1 MINVHFGATRPNSE
15 DITFHEWKTINE
27 AYNFVSS
34 RNVEYGS
41 PVYLIAQ
48 GGDPREEIYVTENLQ
63 KGLKWLFAGDCSE
76 DKFFQVYETWEG
88 AYKVALSMK
97 EGIKNCYDRK
107 T

>member
-1 MINVHFGATRPNSE
+1 MGQIGYY
-15 DITFHEWKTINE
+15 EWGTIND
-27 AYNFVSS
+27 AYSFVTS
-34 RNVEYGS
+34 RNAEYDS

-63 KGLKWLFAGDCSE
+63 KGLEWLYAGDCSR

-97 EGIKNCYDRK
+97 EGVKNCYDER
-107 T
+107 